1 VVKAGSG
8 FIEWLT
14 VIPHITMNSYDDP
27 AGEISEE
34 HSVSGIFVVV
44 MRKLSR
50 DAFKP

>member
-34 HSVSGIFVVV
+34 QCI
-44 MRKLSR
+44 RYLR
-50 DAFKP
+50 CRNAET